1 MLPPHNPEPN
11 ILAQGVAAVVAG
23 DGHGGQHLAPGQ
35 QGGGAGGVASEMD
48 IVLGHYET
56 EFSTHSQSVNVKWC
70 NGKVNVNLLCGPS
83 NCRSFHHLLNE
94 ARAGRGI

>member
-1 MLPPHNPEPN
+1 M
-11 ILAQGVAAVVAG
+11 ATVVAG

>member
-35 QGGGAGGVASEMD
+35 QGGVGSEID
-48 IVLGHYET
+48 IVLGNYET
-56 EFSTHSQSVNVKWC
+56 EFSTNFQSVNVK
-70 NGKVNVNLLCGPS
+70 G
-83 NCRSFHHLLNE
+83 
-94 ARAGRGI
+94 